1 MDSER
6 VMFCPF
12 CGEHMSRLTRFCF
25 SCGRSLECLN
35 GADQTDRAET
45 QETSQPSV
53 NAKQAEKSCPSYKHF
68 LEYRSSKSKERQSC
82 NYRPRGRHRAKQRN
96 HVQINIGLMMPH
108 GNDGTDFKP
117 VRGKSLPLF
126 VDPEVEAPDLLKQA
140 VKKMRTFNKDVPEG
154 PYVLLYPDC
163 SEVVHVPG
171 SEKTFKLA
179 DYKKEL
185 GRPYCRINFFICL
198 ETHFKGEVGDT
209 SDSDSEIII
218 TSRSTAEFNQAD
230 TVVFE
235 PPNQSTP
242 KHKTEDKR
250 NALRHSTT
258 IQPGLIEISD
268 AEDMDPPETNSAKTS
283 CYGKYTDLYA
293 PGVEEDDEELV
304 TVTEE
309 ISQHTAREEMN
320 ITLPDVVAN
329 LSLPIDHKNV
339 CRFNISR
346 ANVWDGAVRG
356 FKRTTYSET
365 YDMLVRFTD
374 DAGVFEE
381 GIDTGGPRREFL
393 TLLMKHLKDRPIFDG
408 PEGHRFLVYNANAVR
423 EDEYFMAGKMIA
435 VSIVHGGPGPH
446 FLSEDLVHYLA
457 GQPSFKAAVSLIT
470 DEEIGKAL
478 REIENA
484 TSLDALRECIL
495 RHSTMLQ
502 TAGCLRHVAALG
514 EKKEVVAD
522 YLRWYIIDRNSSVI
536 DRFKDGLTT
545 LQFLNALQQ
554 HPSLLSPV
562 LCHTAKPLTGL
573 ELERLFKPN
582 LSPSGSN
589 RRLKESQTLAYWAD
603 YLLDC
608 EEGKASVSVEDVLMF
623 ATGLS
628 SLPPSGLEPL
638 PQIQFL
644 DDSPFPMANTCSNLL
659 KLPLLDSY
667 SMFKSQMDFG
677 IENSPGFGCF

>member
-1 MDSER
+1 MVPNRD
-6 VMFCPF
+6 
-12 CGEHMSRLTRFCF
+12 
-25 SCGRSLECLN
+25 
-35 GADQTDRAET
+35 
-45 QETSQPSV
+45 
-53 NAKQAEKSCPSYKHF
+53 
-68 LEYRSSKSKERQSC
+68 
-82 NYRPRGRHRAKQRN
+82 
-96 HVQINIGLMMPH
+96 
-108 GNDGTDFKP
+108 DGTDLKP
-117 VRGKSLPLF
+117 LRGKTLPLF

-140 VKKMRTFNKDVPEG
+140 VKKMRTFNKDMQEG
-154 PYVLLYPDC
+154 PYVLLYADC

-171 SEKTFKLA
+171 SEKPFKLD
-179 DYKKEL
+179 DYKREL
-185 GRPYCRINFFICL
+185 GRPYGRITFFICL
-198 ETHFKGEVGDT
+198 ETHFKGAVGDT
-209 SDSDSEIII
+209 SDSDGDSEIII
-218 TSRSTAEFNQAD
+218 TSRSTAEFNRAD

-235 PPNQSTP
+235 PRNQSTP
-242 KHKTEDKR
+242 KHKAEDER
-250 NALRHSTT
+250 DPPGHSAT
-258 IQPGLIEISD
+258 IQPGQILLSD
-268 AEDMDPPETNSAKTS
+268 TEDMDPPESNPAKLS

-293 PGVEEDDEELV
+293 PSVEEEDEELV
-304 TVTEE
+304 AVSVENL
-309 ISQHTAREEMN
+309 QHTAVEEMN

-329 LSLPIDHKNV
+329 LSLPIDHTKV
-339 CRFNISR
+339 SRFNISR

-365 YDMLVRFTD
+365 CDLLVRFTD

-423 EDEYFMAGKMIA
+423 EDEYFLAGKMIA
-435 VSIVHGGPGPH
+435 VSVVHGGPGPH

-457 GQPSFKAAVSLIT
+457 GQPSFKATVNLIT

-478 REIENA
+478 QEIENA
-484 TSLDALRECIL
+484 ASLDALQECIM

-502 TAGCLRHVAALG
+502 TAGCLRHVAAVG

-536 DRFKDGLTT
+536 DRFRDGLSA
-545 LQFLNALQQ
+545 LQFLTALRQ
-554 HPSLLSPV
+554 HPSLLTPV
-562 LCHTAKPLTGL
+562 LCHSAKRLTGL
-573 ELERLFKPN
+573 ELERLFKPD

-589 RRLKESQTLAYWAD
+589 RSLKESQTLAYWAD

-608 EEGKASVSVEDVLMF
+608 EEGETAVSVEDVLMF
-623 ATGLS
+623 ATGLT

-638 PQIQFL
+638 PQIWFL

-667 SMFKSQMDFG
+667 SVFKSQMDFG
-677 IENSPGFGCF
+677 IQNSPGFGCF

>member
-1 MDSER
+1 MDQK
-6 VMFCPF
+6 
-12 CGEHMSRLTRFCF
+12 
-25 SCGRSLECLN
+25 
-35 GADQTDRAET
+35 D
-45 QETSQPSV
+45 
-53 NAKQAEKSCPSYKHF
+53 
-68 LEYRSSKSKERQSC
+68 
-82 NYRPRGRHRAKQRN
+82 
-96 HVQINIGLMMPH
+96 IG
-108 GNDGTDFKP
+108 
-117 VRGKSLPLF
+117 SW
-126 VDPEVEAPDLLKQA
+126 
-140 VKKMRTFNKDVPEG
+140 
-154 PYVLLYPDC
+154 
-163 SEVVHVPG
+163 
-171 SEKTFKLA
+171 
-179 DYKKEL
+179 
-185 GRPYCRINFFICL
+185 
-198 ETHFKGEVGDT
+198 
-209 SDSDSEIII
+209 
-218 TSRSTAEFNQAD
+218 STMQ
-230 TVVFE
+230 
-235 PPNQSTP
+235 
-242 KHKTEDKR
+242 
-250 NALRHSTT
+250 
-258 IQPGLIEISD
+258 
-268 AEDMDPPETNSAKTS
+268 M
-283 CYGKYTDLYA
+283 
-293 PGVEEDDEELV
+293 
-304 TVTEE
+304 
-309 ISQHTAREEMN
+309 
-320 ITLPDVVAN
+320 
-329 LSLPIDHKNV
+329 
-339 CRFNISR
+339 
-346 ANVWDGAVRG
+346 
-356 FKRTTYSET
+356 
-365 YDMLVRFTD
+365 
-374 DAGVFEE
+374 
-381 GIDTGGPRREFL
+381 
-393 TLLMKHLKDRPIFDG
+393 
-408 PEGHRFLVYNANAVR
+408 
-423 EDEYFMAGKMIA
+423 
-435 VSIVHGGPGPH
+435 
-446 FLSEDLVHYLA
+446 
-457 GQPSFKAAVSLIT
+457 
-470 DEEIGKAL
+470 
-478 REIENA
+478 IENA